1 MFALHR
7 RTAWGAAA
15 IEASAWD
22 FDSLNLEYCG
32 SVVLPRLSSNL
43 SRQSPTLFQFIDEG
57 QALIY
62 ASAYSFYKVP
72 LSTPYD
78 ILTADLTAIPSS
90 GTNAY
95 ASANIYQSALSAA
108 QFLPDG
114 RSVIGYYSTSGSSN
128 FRLLPLD
135 IAFDPFGKQ
144 VADLVVQSPSR
155 VVTGPYHVQFSSNG
169 LSFFTF
175 PNNSS
180 QYELYKF
187 SLTEPF
193 NVSTLSLSVQ
203 SISIS
208 SLPRNDYGT
217 GENYSGG
224 FGSFAI
230 APDGLR
236 LITCGDNVL
245 RLWKLQQPWDI
256 SRISF
261 VKYRGFSTNI
271 ASNISRVDVDPTS
284 TFLYVYSDTT
294 NAHRVVQFAI
304 NRS

>member
-1 MFALHR
+1 M
-7 RTAWGAAA
+7 G
-15 IEASAWD
+15 

-32 SVVLPRLSSNL
+32 SVILPRLSSSNL
-43 SRQSPTLFQFIDEG
+43 RQSPTAFQFIDEG

-62 ASAYSFYKVP
+62 ANAYSFFKVP
-72 LSTPYD
+72 LATPYD
-78 ILTADLTAIPSS
+78 ILTADLTAVPSS

-95 ASANIYQSALSAA
+95 ASANIYQGSLSTA

-114 RSVIGYYSTSGSSN
+114 RSVIGYHNNSGSSN

-135 IAFDPFGKQ
+135 IAFNPFDKKA
-144 VADLVVQSPSR
+144 ADLVVQTPSR

-208 SLPRNDYGT
+208 SLPRDDYGT

-236 LITCGDNVL
+236 LITCGNNVL
-245 RLWKLQQPWDI
+245 RLWRLQQPWDI
-256 SRISF
+256 GRMSF
-261 VKYRGFSTNI
+261 IKYRAFSVNV
-271 ASNISRVDVDPTS
+271 ASDISRVDVDPTS